1 MDLKYL
7 NTFRA
12 VVEMGSFAK
21 AADRLNYT
29 QSAITF
35 QMSQL
40 EKELD
45 TQLFEKAG
53 RNMVLTQAG
62 KLLVPYVNEVFASVD
77 KLYAFHNDL
86 QQCQGDLYIG
96 AGETLLCYKLPAVL
110 KEFHRQAPKAKLHLQ
125 SMNCYDIRDELLNG
139 SLDLGVFYED
149 VGGFGSNLTVYPCGE
164 YPLALVASQDIGKEY
179 SDFITVDRR
188 IPVSFIINETNC
200 IFRQI
205 FEDYLKEKSLI
216 LDHTIELWSIPTIK
230 NLVKS
235 DVGISYLPRF
245 AVAGELAAGELVELP
260 TAVSHPYIKAV
271 CAHHKNK
278 WISPL
283 VQLFIDLCKG
293 IE

>member
-21 AADRLNYT
+21 AAAMLNYT

-110 KEFHRQAPKAKLHLQ
+110 KEFHRQAPKAKLHLR

-164 YPLALVASQDIGKEY
+164 YPLALVASPDMGKEY
-179 SDFITVDRR
+179 SDFITGDRR

>member
-7 NTFRA
+7 NTFRTII
-12 VVEMGSFAK
+12 ENGSFAK
-21 AADRLNYT
+21 AAAQLNYT

-35 QMSQL
+35 QIMQL
-40 EKELD
+40 EKELGV
-45 TQLFEKAG
+45 QLFEKAG
-53 RNMVLTQAG
+53 RKMIPTQAG
-62 KLLVPYVNEVFASVD
+62 RQLIPYVNDVFASVD
-77 KLYAFHNDL
+77 KLYSFTEIVSE
-86 QQCQGDLYIG
+86 CQGDLYIG

-110 KEFHRQAPKAKLHLQ
+110 KEFHRQAPKAKLHLR
-125 SMNCYDIRDELLNG
+125 SMNCYDIRDELLDGN
-139 SLDLGVFYED
+139 LDIGVFYED

-164 YPLALVASQDIGKEY
+164 FPLALVASPDMGKVY
-179 SDFITVDRR
+179 SDFVIGDKKL
-188 IPVSFIINETNC
+188 PVSFIINETNC

-235 DVGISYLPRF
+235 DVGISFLPRF
-245 AVAGELAAGELVELP
+245 AVVRELAAGELVELP
-260 TAVSHPYIKAV
+260 TAVSHPYIRAV

>member
-164 YPLALVASQDIGKEY
+164 YPLVLVASPDMGKEY
-179 SDFITVDRR
+179 SDFITGDRR

-205 FEDYLKEKSLI
+205 FENYLKEKSLI

-245 AVAGELAAGELVELP
+245 AVAGELAAEELVELP

>member
-12 VVEMGSFAK
+12 VVEMGSFVK

-110 KEFHRQAPKAKLHLQ
+110 KEFHQQAPKAKLHLQ

-164 YPLALVASQDIGKEY
+164 YPLVLVASPDMGKEY
-179 SDFITVDRR
+179 SDFITGDRR